1 MKKLMNF
8 NFIYLFT
15 YKRFYVFILE
25 KGEGRKKDRERNI
38 GVWLPLACPLLGTW
52 PTTETCALT
61 GNQTSDPLVCRWCPT
76 HWATPVRAK
85 LMNFNFSMGHSFI
98 IAVVQLSH
106 SLLAYIEVREQIHRI
121 KFILIVNKAK
131 AEKIN
136 SCGSVEMVYHDSFIH
151 YSNSIFYFVI
161 MRWKLFLEP

>member
-1 MKKLMNF
+1 
-8 NFIYLFT
+8 
-15 YKRFYVFILE
+15 
-25 KGEGRKKDRERNI
+25 
-38 GVWLPLACPLLGTW
+38 
-52 PTTETCALT
+52 
-61 GNQTSDPLVCRWCPT
+61 
-76 HWATPVRAK
+76 
-85 LMNFNFSMGHSFI
+85 MNFNFSMGHSFI

-161 MRWKLFLEP
+161 MR